1 MQWLGREELLAAVGI
16 TEAELQL
23 LQSEFP
29 EQMRCLTREL
39 APGQHQFAHEAVHFL
54 RSVAAM
60 RDQGA
65 TTEQI
70 KGWFGLAAAEQDG

>member
-1 MQWLGREELLAAVGI
+1 MQWLGKEELLAAVGI

-23 LQSEFP
+23 LHAEFP

-39 APGQHQFAHEAVHFL
+39 SPGQHQFTREAIHFL
-54 RSVAAM
+54 RSVSAM

-70 KGWFGLAAAEQDG
+70 KGWFGLAAAEQEG